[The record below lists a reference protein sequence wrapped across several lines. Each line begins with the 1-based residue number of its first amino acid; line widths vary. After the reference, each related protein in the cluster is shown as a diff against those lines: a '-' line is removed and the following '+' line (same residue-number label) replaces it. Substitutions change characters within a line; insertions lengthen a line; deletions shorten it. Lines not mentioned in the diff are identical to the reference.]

1 MRIVLSLLLCCTAA
15 GALPLHAQQI
25 HRCTDA
31 QGQTVYGDKPC
42 DVMGAR
48 ARMPPVDSRAMGGS
62 GLYRDSCARRL
73 SEVVAQIRS
82 AVDARD
88 ANRLSGIYLW
98 NGLSNAAATRVMDRL
113 DAIVHR
119 PLVDI
124 APVFAAEPVYQPAP
138 PQPSTYGGG
147 TPVEASE
154 DPAPEPVVSG
164 DAAGPAPPPRR
175 PVGLRLE
182 QTLGNRATP
191 SRTVFNLRRQYNC
204 FWISL

>member
-42 DVMGAR
+42 EVMGAR
-48 ARMPPVDSRAMGGS
+48 ARLPPAGSRAIGGS

-124 APVFAAEPVYQPAP
+124 APVFPAEPDDPPAP
-138 PQPSTYGGG
+138 PQPATHGGG
-147 TPVEASE
+147 RPAGATEAT
-154 DPAPEPVVSG
+154 
-164 DAAGPAPPPRR
+164 GPGPGVTA
-175 PVGLRLE
+175 
-182 QTLGNRATP
+182 
-191 SRTVFNLRRQYNC
+191 
-204 FWISL
+204 